1 MSLSLTSP
9 QVSRLSWRVSRLPTV
24 IQGPRFLPPCF
35 LPPLKVWPHGQSWVI
50 AISVFQA
57 GGRRQRASIRQARG
71 FKVGVMEIAS
81 VASAYVPWA
90 HVSDVAIELQGS
102 LGNVVSTW
110 AAVRPGKILLLW
122 KEGRTELGAVN
133 LQPAMKNISCFI
145 NVNAGLLQGK
155 C

>member
-1 MSLSLTSP
+1 M
-9 QVSRLSWRVSRLPTV
+9 
-24 IQGPRFLPPCF
+24 
-35 LPPLKVWPHGQSWVI
+35 
-50 AISVFQA
+50 
-57 GGRRQRASIRQARG
+57 
-71 FKVGVMEIAS
+71 GVMEIAS

-110 AAVRPGKILLLW
+110 AAMRPGKILLLW
-122 KEGRTELGAVN
+122 KEERTELGAVN